1 MDMELDRIAR
11 DAARLL
17 HDGSETTV
25 QAAIA
30 AARSAAG
37 GGTLPPPS
45 RGRVR
50 RHLAAM
56 QQQSMG
62 ADEFRRVR
70 YSVLKAVEECMAG
83 LHWAVEDLEL
93 RLAGRAAEGVVDGLE
108 PVWMR
113 VHSTVDDGVLCSV
126 LEEQEFEVTGI
137 GTLETRHGRMTRITA
152 EAAEF
157 DLVLLRCHHR
167 SQVLEAINLVT
178 GGPVALV
185 ELESFGRRIDR
196 GLSDAGRDPS
206 GETG

>member
-25 QAAIA
+25 QAAICGPLRRRGGDA
-30 AARSAAG
+30 AAAFRG
-37 GGTLPPPS
+37 GSGTS
-45 RGRVR
+45 
-50 RHLAAM
+50 AM

-62 ADEFRRVR
+62 AASWRVR
-70 YSVLKAVEECMAG
+70 HSVEAVEECMAG

-167 SQVLEAINLVT
+167 SQVLEAVNLVT
-178 GGPVALV
+178 GGPVSLV